1 MSAVEILAKT
11 AILEKKDPRAALTA
25 EGMTEPTKEDSMPYF
40 STPKSVDYH
49 SYLKSVDWKRKKMEW
64 VNSGRPT
71 MCWACEEPMPADR
84 SGFNFHHRT
93 YANLGNENLD
103 DLVLL
108 CRTCHKNVS
117 QEWSETKRIPGHCLH
132 NQTHIYIV
140 STRIRLGLSTHSSN
154 FIMKHLGAYH
164 D

>member
-25 EGMTEPTKEDSMPYF
+25 EGMTSSGEEPIMYF

-108 CRTCHKNVS
+108 CADDHRDLENTFKTNIKATGVS
-117 QEWSETKRIPGHCLH
+117 LESWTW
-132 NQTHIYIV
+132 IYI
-140 STRIRLGLSTHSSN
+140 SMLRLSKNLPAIRNSN
-154 FIMKHLGAYH
+154 ISRFMG
-164 D
+164 DFNE